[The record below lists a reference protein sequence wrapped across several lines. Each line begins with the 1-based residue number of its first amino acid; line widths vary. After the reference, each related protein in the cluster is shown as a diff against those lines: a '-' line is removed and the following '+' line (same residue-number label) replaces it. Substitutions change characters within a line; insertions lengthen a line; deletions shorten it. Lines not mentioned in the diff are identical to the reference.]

1 MAVWVNEEH
10 CVTQCVKPLHE
21 FVIWNHIKYCH
32 VIKHCI
38 SLHFQVGWTLSQDA
52 AATEAS
58 TLICVAAFA
67 KMAGL
72 AKTARS
78 PVAQMTAPVRVCV
91 SKGSV
96 SATVTLVATTVQSPA
111 APLTARAA
119 VCVSTESACAKSP
132 SQAKTA
138 WSEGV
143 LMTARIRGCAL
154 TGPASAGL
162 VMWEKTAHWCTA
174 PTTAARRGSARRA
187 SVYARMGS
195 LEMTVTQVS

>member
-1 MAVWVNEEH
+1 ME
-10 CVTQCVKPLHE
+10 
-21 FVIWNHIKYCH
+21 YCH

-38 SLHFQVGWTLSQDA
+38 SLHFQVIWTLSQDA

-58 TLICVAAFA
+58 ILICVAAFA
-67 KMAGL
+67 KKAGL

-78 PVAQMTAPVRVCV
+78 PTARMTAPVRVCV

-111 APLTARAA
+111 VPQTARAA
-119 VCVSTESACAKSP
+119 VCVSMESACAKSP
-132 SQAKTA
+132 SQEKTA
-138 WSEGV
+138 WLDGV

-154 TGPASAGL
+154 TGPASVGPAT
-162 VMWEKTAHWCTA
+162 WEKTVHWCTA

-195 LEMTVTQVS
+195 LEMTVTLVS